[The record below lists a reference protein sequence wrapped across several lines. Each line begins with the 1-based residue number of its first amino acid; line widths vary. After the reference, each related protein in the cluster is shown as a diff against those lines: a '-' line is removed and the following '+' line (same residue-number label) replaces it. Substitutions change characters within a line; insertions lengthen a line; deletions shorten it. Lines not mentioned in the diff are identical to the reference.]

1 MIYCITLRS
10 PDRGCVTAYILLGPG
25 GHRVMENNEDV
36 ESLRMYDIDEE
47 EADTQS
53 YSNH

>member
-1 MIYCITLRS
+1 MLLI
-10 PDRGCVTAYILLGPG
+10 ILLGPR

-36 ESLRMYDIDEE
+36 ESLSLDDTDEE
-47 EADTQS
+47 EADIQS